1 MSVQQNIVFP
11 EVEKM
16 GSLGSGSYNFAANR
30 SHLMGWGILPL
41 YQMRKRKTGPGPD
54 LSTELLIRSNHGAMR
69 GSFWYHKKTWLELA
83 VSSVFNYILFL
94 GAPSPPWGAGV
105 RWEFYLEILPANV
118 LNAAHA
124 SFGHC
129 LQVFL
134 THLGPVFIRLHFD
147 YFLIVSSL
155 KNYVQT
161 SELRPD
167 FYKFIWNLCS
177 RKQQEKWE
185 GHKFVP

>member
-1 MSVQQNIVFP
+1 MWRLNNPICVRQDTIFYTVYGDLSNNVLWSGLKDSSFLFYLTEQVSVQQNIVFP

-94 GAPSPPWGAGV
+94 GAPSPPEGLVLG
-105 RWEFYLEILPANV
+105 ENSTLKYFQQMYLMPPMLLLAIV
-118 LNAAHA
+118 
-124 SFGHC
+124 C
-129 LQVFL
+129 
-134 THLGPVFIRLHFD
+134 R
-147 YFLIVSSL
+147 YF
-155 KNYVQT
+155 
-161 SELRPD
+161 
-167 FYKFIWNLCS
+167 
-177 RKQQEKWE
+177 
-185 GHKFVP
+185 